1 MSLSCHSQLSN
12 NFQLSFEIKA
22 KCRTLIQKA
31 SCYLE
36 TVILLSCYLGQSLES
51 SLSWSLHSSHTSA
64 FALLQMLISIS
75 NACLFL
81 NTLPLDIC
89 MPCSLLLS
97 YLQPNIALVLKLSLM
112 TLFKITNL
120 PFSLVA
126 WLHFLFEQSLL
137 SDIPHILLI
146 YFLSPN

>member
-31 SCYLE
+31 SHYLG
-36 TVILLSCYLGQSLES
+36 LGQSLES

-126 WLHFLFEQSLL
+126 WLHFSFEQSLL

-146 YFLSPN
+146 YFLSPS